1 METVFMHNSKEACKM
16 SNSVFQSVIIQLREV
31 ADRTFGVMDDVAYE
45 TENDRNSSKDSD
57 LEI

>member
-1 METVFMHNSKEACKM
+1 M